1 MQRLAPYIAA
11 HLAAGYKTAGLHMA
25 GLGMAAAPFAGSGM
39 AAAHL
44 AAGLGTAAA
53 LFAGLGMAD
62 ALFAG
67 LGTAAAPFAGSGMA
81 GCLAAARLPPGFP
94 LSTGRR
100 RFHLPVLVFHISYK
114 IYSFPILLLSCCI
127 AINLTLVI

>member
-11 HLAAGYKTAGLHMA
+11 HLAADYNTAGLGTAA
-25 GLGMAAAPFAGSGM
+25 GPFAGSGTAAGPFAGLGT

-44 AAGLGTAAA
+44 AAGLGTAA
-53 LFAGLGMAD
+53 